1 MVKSET
7 LGHIDEQAAQ
17 RREYL
22 TLSFSPSS
30 GPLRSRWRNNGLSA
44 DFLGDYVKTFLPAN
58 EDGSEKWRA
67 EILHAVTY
75 VANEFLENAMKYH
88 DGDIDVPIGIRL
100 ELTADRI
107 IVHASNGINAEQ
119 AQRYKSFI
127 EYLNIHDAAELLI
140 RQLEESSANPD
151 AKFSCLGLVT
161 MVSDYGVKLG
171 WRFDVSAN
179 NPRITTVTTSA
190 VLPFTN
196 DSGEIA

>member
-1 MVKSET
+1 VTSQT
-7 LGHIDEQAAQ
+7 LGHIDEQSAQ

-30 GPLRSRWRNNGLSA
+30 APLRLRWRNNGLSA
-44 DFLGDYVKTFLPAN
+44 DFLGDYVKTFLPADGNGN
-58 EDGSEKWRA
+58 EKQQS

-88 DGDIDVPIGIRL
+88 DRNLDVPIGIRL

-107 IVHASNGINAEQ
+107 TVQASNGINEEQ

-127 EYLNIHDAAELLI
+127 DYLNVQDVGELLV
-140 RQLEESSANPD
+140 RQLEESSTNPD
-151 AKFSCLGLVT
+151 GTQSCLGLVT
-161 MVSDYGVKLG
+161 MVSDYGVELG
-171 WRFDVSAN
+171 WKFDESIGDSRV
-179 NPRITTVTTSA
+179 TTVTTTA

-196 DSGEIA
+196 YSGEIA